1 MDIRI
6 RGQTTSSITMMGDRD
21 FRTTIQTALSSI
33 GKELQLD
40 IDPKNIQTIHLQEV
54 VQCLRRSYFDRID
67 PVEIER
73 RGFNELLS
81 GLLRK
86 LEYGSE
92 PKVFEIDDIKLEGQT
107 DMIVDDAILL
117 FRPAQGELENPI
129 ANDVLYLNACLWIYD
144 KTEGIVV
151 YITGDRKE
159 TTFSL
164 TRNKKMFEEV
174 IRRVR
179 VLNNLLKE
187 QKAPILEPS
196 TECSECQYYERCFIK
211 KKNSKHV
218 DIGEMLGLGKFGHQD

>member
-1 MDIRI
+1 
-6 RGQTTSSITMMGDRD
+6 MMGDRD
-21 FRTTIQTALSSI
+21 FRSIIQNALGSI
-33 GKELQLD
+33 GRELQLN
-40 IDPKNIQTIHLQEV
+40 IDSKDIQTIHLQEV

-92 PKVFEIDDIKLEGQT
+92 PKEFEIEDIKLKGQT
-107 DMIVDDAILL
+107 DMLVDDIVLL
-117 FRPAQGELENPI
+117 FRSAQGELENPL

-144 KTEGIVV
+144 KPEGIIV
-151 YITGDRKE
+151 YISGDRKE

-196 TECSECQYYERCFIK
+196 TECSDCQYFEKCFMK

-218 DIGEMLGLGKFGHQD
+218 DIGEM

>member
-1 MDIRI
+1 
-6 RGQTTSSITMMGDRD
+6 MMGDRD
-21 FRTTIQTALSSI
+21 FRATIQSALSSI

-92 PKVFEIDDIKLEGQT
+92 PKEFEIDDIKLQGQT
-107 DMIVDDAILL
+107 DMIVDDAIML
-117 FRPAQGELENPI
+117 FRSTQTELENPL

-187 QKAPILEPS
+187 EKAPILEPS

-211 KKNSKHV
+211 RKNSKHV

>member
-1 MDIRI
+1 
-6 RGQTTSSITMMGDRD
+6 MMGDRD

-73 RGFNELLS
+73 RGFNALLS

-196 TECSECQYYERCFIK
+196 AECSECQYYEKCFMK

-218 DIGEMLGLGKFGHQD
+218 DIGEMLGMGKFGNKG

>member
-1 MDIRI
+1 
-6 RGQTTSSITMMGDRD
+6 MMGDRD
-21 FRTTIQTALSSI
+21 FRTTIQSALRSI

-67 PVEIER
+67 PIEIER

-86 LEYGSE
+86 LEYGSD
-92 PKVFEIDDIKLEGQT
+92 PKEFQIDDIKLQGQT
-107 DMIVDDAILL
+107 DMIVDDAIML
-117 FRPAQGELENPI
+117 FRSAQSELENPL

-187 QKAPILEPS
+187 EKAPILEPS
-196 TECSECQYYERCFIK
+196 TECSECQYYEKCFMK
-211 KKNSKHV
+211 KKNSKQV
-218 DIGEMLGLGKFGHQD
+218 DIGEMLGIGKFGHQD

>member
-1 MDIRI
+1 
-6 RGQTTSSITMMGDRD
+6 MMGDRD
-21 FRTTIQTALSSI
+21 FRTIIQTALGSI

-40 IDPKNIQTIHLQEV
+40 IDSENVQTIHLQEV

-86 LEYGSE
+86 LEYGSN
-92 PKVFEIDDIKLEGQT
+92 PKEFEIDDIKLKGQT
-107 DMIVDDAILL
+107 DMLVDDVIML
-117 FRPAQGELENPI
+117 FRPAQNELDNPL
-129 ANDVLYLNACLWIYD
+129 ANDILYLNACLWIYD
-144 KTEGIVV
+144 KTEGIIV

-164 TRNKKMFEEV
+164 SRNNKMFEEV
-174 IRRVR
+174 VRRVR
-179 VLNNLLKE
+179 VLNDLLKK

-196 TECSECQYYERCFIK
+196 TECSECQYYEKCFMK

-218 DIGEMLGLGKFGHQD
+218 DIGEMLGLGKFGNTG